1 MSKPKAWFSSSF
13 TYPSE
18 WYQPSIHW
26 RWANKTLKLSY
37 QRKPG
42 SFSSHEKNQRT
53 KEENQSTSERNS
65 RVLLG
70 QNNQGLA
77 RTTHKVCSHQEIGNT
92 QTSVMGKNLPQT
104 EHFWFSLKYV
114 RVLISSCL
122 QIQVYL
128 ILLCFSTHQI
138 LCFCKL
144 KVCGNHAVAVYQSHF
159 SDSICSLCFPG
170 LYLGH
175 SHNTSTFS
183 YYYYICYGD
192 MCLVILMAL

>member
-1 MSKPKAWFSSSF
+1 MNGTNHPSTEDGLTRHWSWAIRGNQAVTVHTKRIREPKKRTRAPQRETLEFSLDK
-13 TYPSE
+13 
-18 WYQPSIHW
+18 II
-26 RWANKTLKLSY
+26 R
-37 QRKPG
+37 G
-42 SFSSHEKNQRT
+42 S
-53 KEENQSTSERNS
+53 
-65 RVLLG
+65 
-70 QNNQGLA
+70 A

-183 YYYYICYGD
+183 Y
-192 MCLVILMAL
+192 